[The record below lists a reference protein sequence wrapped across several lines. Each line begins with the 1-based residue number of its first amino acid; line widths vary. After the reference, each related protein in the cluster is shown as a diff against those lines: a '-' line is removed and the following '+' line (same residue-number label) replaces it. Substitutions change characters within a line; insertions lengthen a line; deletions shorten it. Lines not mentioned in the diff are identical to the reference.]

1 MSYIIPKGYSCQ
13 IASYVK
19 SNLGKATVL
28 DHHVNQPNNISKYFG
43 IALDSFFS
51 KNPNTCGALRNKYEK
66 EIMKKLIILFLL
78 LFSFSVISSEKENIL
93 FENDIYRLSLDSSG
107 NCSKLNLFNKKDKKN
122 IPILDRLSFLD
133 YSFNLSL
140 KCNSPDF
147 ISWDR
152 SFGNNYNN
160 DFLVLNYDLIGYVY
174 NQEEKP
180 EKHVEYYCSILD
192 LSTGEFLTKENSNY
206 GFCKMDTLSLPD
218 EVSIKTDK
226 ALLYNQPNKNSNK
239 YLIKGDKVKIFYHY
253 IDNKDEWYLINYKG
267 RKEIN
272 MWIKADSVDLN

>member
-1 MSYIIPKGYSCQ
+1 
-13 IASYVK
+13 
-19 SNLGKATVL
+19 
-28 DHHVNQPNNISKYFG
+28 
-43 IALDSFFS
+43 
-51 KNPNTCGALRNKYEK
+51 
-66 EIMKKLIILFLL
+66 MKKLIILFLL

-133 YSFNLSL
+133 YGFNLSS

-152 SFGNNYNN
+152 SFDNNYNN

-192 LSTGEFLTKENSNY
+192 LSTGEVLTKENSND

-218 EVSIKTDK
+218 EVSIKKDK

-239 YLIKGDKVKIFYHY
+239 YLIKGDKVKICYHY

-267 RKEIN
+267 KKEIN